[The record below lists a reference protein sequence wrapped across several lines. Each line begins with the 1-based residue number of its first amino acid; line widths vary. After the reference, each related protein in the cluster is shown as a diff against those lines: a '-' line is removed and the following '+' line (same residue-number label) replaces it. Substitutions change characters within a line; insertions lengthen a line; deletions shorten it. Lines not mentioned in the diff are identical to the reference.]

1 MILCYID
8 GRWNPTR
15 ACKEENGVLQEAGR
29 ARMRVCAGDGYVG
42 VGVHPWEPVNQCGGR
57 EESI

>member
-1 MILCYID
+1 MEQA
-8 GRWNPTR
+8 TA
-15 ACKEENGVLQEAGR
+15 ACKEENGVLQEARR